1 MGIVECEGKTLRQIN
16 IAIKS
21 LIAEGETDIRVRHPA
36 AHHNLAVALT
46 VPVRVRF
53 EGSVGYYCGG
63 MGDGPTIEVQ
73 GSAGWGL
80 AEGMMSGTVIVEKNA
95 GNGAAAAIR
104 GGTVVVRG
112 DVSARAGISM
122 KGGTVIVGGNVGYMT
137 GFMMQKGTIIILG
150 DAGAALGDSLY
161 EGRIFIA
168 GRISEL
174 GNDAVLAALSGDDE
188 RYLAETLA
196 PFGYEAARYEFKKIE
211 AGRKLWNFDKTDFA
225 TWKVA
230 L

>member
-1 MGIVECEGKTLRQIN
+1 MGIVDCEGKTPRHIN

-21 LIAEGETDIRVRHPA
+21 LIAGGETDIRVCHPA

-46 VPVRVRF
+46 VPVHVIF

-63 MGDGPTIEVQ
+63 MGDGPRIEVQ

-80 AEGMMSGTVIVEKNA
+80 AEGMMSGTVMVEKNA

-122 KGGTVIVGGNVGYMT
+122 KGGTVIVGGSVGYMT
-137 GFMMQKGTIIILG
+137 GFMMQKGTLIILG
-150 DAGAALGDSLY
+150 DSGAALGDSLY

-168 GRISEL
+168 GRIGAL
-174 GNDAVLAALSGDDE
+174 GNDAVVGTLSGADE

-196 PFGYEAARYEFKKIE
+196 PFGYEATRYEFKKIE